1 MDFLLFILFVF
12 CFRIFAV
19 LSGACYIT
27 SLICLILSKKI
38 DKLRV
43 IGIILPI
50 IGTAFAF
57 PAAVNY
63 GQYALNIN
71 IIMGALVLI
80 DAVMI
85 VLFIAAARKKSG
97 SAENTGAEA
106 E

>member
-1 MDFLLFILFVF
+1 MNFLLYILFVF

-19 LSGACYIT
+19 LSGICYIT

-38 DKLRV
+38 NKLKIV
-43 IGIILPI
+43 GIILPI

-71 IIMGALVLI
+71 IIMGVLVVI

-85 VLFIAAARKKSG
+85 VLFIIAGRKAK
-97 SAENTGAEA
+97 
-106 E
+106 